1 MAHLHSVY
9 DTDQHFKIDAITRE
23 IINQAERKN
32 KLMQFDHNS
41 ERFTFELPRY
51 VDGHDMTLSNQI
63 RIHYINAGSAR
74 QQSKDVYP
82 VYDMQLSPNDSKTVI
97 FSWLISQN
105 ATKYAGTLNFLVE
118 FSCVDGEGIVEYTW
132 HTEIFKGITIST
144 GMSNTEN
151 LVVQVSDVVAQWEQ
165 ELFGVG
171 DSVVAN
177 IEDTKNAAVSVVK
190 AKGAETLATIPDDYN
205 ELYGMANDA
214 IRTRANAIVSKVEG
228 EAVTASDCSGDYL
241 RGLRI
246 FGKSTQDGEPS
257 PDNPQEIHSVE
268 NAVIS
273 MYGKNLLKPQARTE
287 TINGVTFVVDKDG
300 SVTANGTAT
309 KATFL
314 GFGPDMKL
322 TPGESYILSG
332 CPEGGAFDTYMLY
345 LHYKESGLD
354 VYNRTG
360 ETKFTAK
367 NEAFS
372 SVVVIYE
379 GITVNDLVFHPMIRY
394 ASFENTEFETYTE
407 QTMTIPHTLSGV
419 PVSSGGNYTDANGQ
433 QWICDEVD
441 LARGVYVQ
449 RVKRL
454 VLNGSETWRKSD
466 SYLYIDLEEHA
477 IKGGKGFCS
486 HFVFWY
492 NYGGDCIF
500 ASEKWVYLGSTTSAN
515 YDVDTW
521 KEFLSENNVTLLY
534 ILADPIETA
543 LTDEEIFNFSQ
554 LHSNYPNT
562 TILNDVGT
570 WMEVAY
576 NADTELYFNNSR
588 GATDE
593 QVDKSVDAWLTAH
606 FTDAEEVSF

>member
-171 DSVVAN
+171 DSVIAN
-177 IEDTKNAAVSVVK
+177 IEDTKNAVVSAVE

-205 ELYGMANDA
+205 KLYGMANDA

-246 FGKSTQDGEPS
+246 FGKSTQDGTS
-257 PDNPQEIHSVE
+257 TPDAPVDIVSVE
-268 NAVIS
+268 NAGIIIK
-273 MYGKNLLKPQARTE
+273 GKNLVNLTCYSGSENYKSLVNAYDLRAIKKGRQYTLSVYLDAESDTRAYWNNAAKLFPYLEFDVQSGLHRYTY
-287 TINGVTFVVDKDG
+287 TFTAMKDG
-300 SVTANGTAT
+300 MVVKEGSNMVNKFPKSDSVNIVVTNAQIEESATAT
-309 KATFL
+309 
-314 GFGPDMKL
+314 DY
-322 TPGESYILSG
+322 ES
-332 CPEGGAFDTYMLY
+332 
-345 LHYKESGLD
+345 
-354 VYNRTG
+354 
-360 ETKFTAK
+360 
-367 NEAFS
+367 
-372 SVVVIYE
+372 
-379 GITVNDLVFHPMIRY
+379 
-394 ASFENTEFETYTE
+394 YTE

-441 LARGVYVQ
+441 LERGVYVQ
-449 RVKRL
+449 RIATVTFSGEEDWYLSATQIDSGTRFDCNITTAPVAL
-454 VLNGSETWRKSD
+454 VSD
-466 SYLYIDLEEHA
+466 SLCNRFQYRGANAAVETAWILQESQGFRIITEKASTVEELKVFLA
-477 IKGGKGFCS
+477 I
-486 HFVFWY
+486 
-492 NYGGDCIF
+492 NPTTM
-500 ASEKWVYLGSTTSAN
+500 VYAMYT
-515 YDVDTW
+515 
-521 KEFLSENNVTLLY
+521 
-534 ILADPIETA
+534 PIETA

-562 TILNDVGT
+562 TILNDVGA